1 MTSSSSSYSD
11 GAAVTMRRSESGA
24 AARAVGADA
33 AERQSLLDGG
43 GGAGAVGGA
52 VGGAGPL
59 VSFLGVPAARAV
71 KAKNE
76 DDDRSVALRS
86 MQRQRDAF
94 VEVDLAPGDTLASLA
109 LR

>member
-1 MTSSSSSYSD
+1 MTSCSSSYSD

-43 GGAGAVGGA
+43 GGAGAVG
-52 VGGAGPL
+52 VAGPL

>member
-1 MTSSSSSYSD
+1 MTSCSSSYSD

-24 AARAVGADA
+24 AARAAGADA
-33 AERQSLLDGG
+33 AERQSLLDD
-43 GGAGAVGGA
+43 GGAGAVG
-52 VGGAGPL
+52 VAGPL